1 MHHRCQAGFRKT
13 RKEVIPISSGC
24 LGTATGRLYSPN
36 LMGVTMVDFK
46 HDDDDESIVFDVL
59 FLLGLAGSYVGF
71 QLLAGLV
78 ARYWGG

>member
-1 MHHRCQAGFRKT
+1 MYRRCQAGFPKT
-13 RKEVIPISSGC
+13 RKEVIPISSGG
-24 LGTATGRLYSPN
+24 LGNATGRLYSPN

-46 HDDDDESIVFDVL
+46 YHDDESIVLDVL
-59 FLLGLAGSYVGF
+59 FLFGLAGSFFGL